1 MIHRSPAG
9 HRATRLL
16 ALACVLGL
24 LLAASLVWLQG
35 SSGGATITAFFTRA
49 VGLYPGSEVRVLG
62 VPVGRV
68 RAVTPEGERVRVR
81 FEVDQGIRI
90 PAEAKAVVIA
100 PSLVSDR
107 YLQLTPAYET
117 GPRLASGAEIPLTRT
132 AIPVELDELL
142 GNVGELSRALG
153 PDGANKNGALT
164 DLLNTAAANLRGNGD
179 KVNATIKD
187 LAAATETLSRS
198 RKDLFATVDGL
209 RTFTA
214 ALVASD
220 GQLRALNTKLA
231 SVTGHLA
238 AEKDQLGSALEGL
251 AGAMVDVKE
260 FITANQDRLKSTVD
274 KLASVTKVLV
284 DQRAAVA
291 EVLDVAPLAA
301 TNYLNSYDAASGTF
315 AVRGAINELTYPPVL
330 LLCRVIQ
337 AGTPKQLPKI
347 LGDACAQL
355 APLLDGVLKLPSPAE
370 ILASLQQGRLPK
382 LPLLG
387 AR

>member
-1 MIHRSPAG
+1 MTHRNTTGRSL
-9 HRATRLL
+9 TNVL
-16 ALACVLGL
+16 ALACVTAL
-24 LLAASLVWLQG
+24 LLSASLVWLQG
-35 SSGGATITAFFTRA
+35 GSGGSSITAFFART

-68 RAVTPEGERVRVR
+68 REVTPEGERVRVR
-81 FEVDQGIRI
+81 FEVDRGIRI

-117 GPRLASGAEIPLTRT
+117 GPELAGGAEIPLTRT
-132 AIPVELDELL
+132 MIPVELDELL
-142 GNVGELSRALG
+142 GDVGELSRALG
-153 PDGANKNGALT
+153 PDGANKNGALSG
-164 DLLNTAAANLRGNGD
+164 LLDTAAANLKGNGAAL
-179 KVNATIKD
+179 NATVKD
-187 LAAATETLSRS
+187 LAAAAETLNRS

-209 RTFTA
+209 RQFTA

-220 GQLRALNTKLA
+220 GQLRAFNNRLA
-231 SVTGHLA
+231 SVSGHLA
-238 AEKDQLGSALEGL
+238 AEREQLGAALQGL
-251 AGAMVDVKE
+251 AGAMIDVKE

-284 DQRAAVA
+284 DQRAALA

-337 AGTPKQLPKI
+337 AGTPKQLPKLI
-347 LGDACAQL
+347 GDACAQL

-387 AR
+387 GR

>member
-1 MIHRSPAG
+1 MTHRSTTG
-9 HRATRLL
+9 RSLTNML
-16 ALACVLGL
+16 ALACVIAL
-24 LLAASLVWLQG
+24 LLSASLVWWQG
-35 SSGGATITAFFTRA
+35 GSGGPSITAFFART

-68 RAVTPEGERVRVR
+68 REVTPEGERVRVR
-81 FEVDQGIRI
+81 FEVDRGIRI

-117 GPRLASGAEIPLTRT
+117 GPEMAGGAEIPLTRT
-132 AIPVELDELL
+132 MIPVELDELL
-142 GNVGELSRALG
+142 GDVGELSRALG
-153 PDGANKNGALT
+153 PDGANKNGALSG
-164 DLLNTAAANLRGNGD
+164 LLDTAAANLKGNGAAL
-179 KVNATIKD
+179 NATVKD
-187 LAAATETLSRS
+187 LAAAAETLNRS

-209 RTFTA
+209 RQFTA

-220 GQLRALNTKLA
+220 GQLRAFNNRLA
-231 SVTGHLA
+231 SVSGHLA
-238 AEKDQLGSALEGL
+238 AERETLGAALQGL
-251 AGAMVDVKE
+251 AGAMIDVKE

-284 DQRAAVA
+284 DQRAALA

-337 AGTPKQLPKI
+337 AGTPKQLPKL

-370 ILASLQQGRLPK
+370 ILASLQQGHLPK

-387 AR
+387 GR

>member
-1 MIHRSPAG
+1 MIHRA
-9 HRATRLL
+9 LV
-16 ALACVLGL
+16 LACVIAL
-24 LLAASLVWLQG
+24 LLSASLVWLQG
-35 SSGGATITAFFTRA
+35 GSGGTTATAFFTRT

-81 FEVDQGIRI
+81 FELDRGIRV
-90 PAEAKAVVIA
+90 PAEARAVVIA

-107 YLQLTPAYET
+107 YLQLTPAYEQ
-117 GPRLASGAEIPLTRT
+117 GPELATGAEIPLART

-153 PDGANKNGALT
+153 PEGANRGGALSG
-164 DLLNTAAANLRGNGD
+164 LLDTAAANLKGNGA
-179 KVNATIKD
+179 KVNATVKD
-187 LAAATETLSRS
+187 LAAAAETLNRS
-198 RKDLFATVDGL
+198 RKDLFGTVDGL
-209 RTFTA
+209 RKFTA

-220 GQLRALNTKLA
+220 GRLRAFNDRLA
-231 SVTGHLA
+231 SVSGHLA
-238 AEKDQLGSALEGL
+238 AEREQLGGALEAL

-284 DQRAAVA
+284 DQRAALA

-337 AGTPKQLPKI
+337 AGTPKQLPKL

-370 ILASLQQGRLPK
+370 ILAGLQQGRLPK

-387 AR
+387 GR